1 MVLSFLEATMV
12 CMHVVSLEAC
22 FAEPLLGEVFLWWHK
37 GLKIKLCVVA
47 YCDYIYIYIYISC
60 LPFIFLLFIVCYV
73 HLSTQKL
80 VKHNASHQGHV

>member
-12 CMHVVSLEAC
+12 CVHVVSFLEAY
-22 FAEPLLGEVFLWWHK
+22 FVEPLLAEVFLWWYK
-37 GLKIKLCVVA
+37 GLKIK
-47 YCDYIYIYIYISC
+47 SC